1 MSCCPPVGTDGLRW
15 PILSLVFLAVI
26 HQHGSVWEVTGTRAL
41 QVFATVLKWEG
52 RSSLRK
58 EQGRC
63 IYFALFFVDFLYIS
77 TSFFSGDRS
86 SLLCRC
92 VWFEMF
98 FPDCSCLLYN
108 MSYAG
113 DIVDLIV
120 SPLDTGQ
127 QTWTP
132 NFQSFFPEKILSPA
146 LVTSSGMCRGKLTE
160 GKFGPV
166 GIEELHRARQAGCLH
181 GAVAWICLS
190 FPVSIWSGL

>member
-1 MSCCPPVGTDGLRW
+1 MY
-15 PILSLVFLAVI
+15 F
-26 HQHGSVWEVTGTRAL
+26 
-41 QVFATVLKWEG
+41 
-52 RSSLRK
+52 
-58 EQGRC
+58 
-63 IYFALFFVDFLYIS
+63 FALFFVDFLYMS

-166 GIEELHRARQAGCLH
+166 GQKSFVEPGKQAAYMVLWLGFAFHFLFLFGVVFRH
-181 GAVAWICLS
+181 IS
-190 FPVSIWSGL
+190 VSSPQRMKGITGEHSCSLDSLK